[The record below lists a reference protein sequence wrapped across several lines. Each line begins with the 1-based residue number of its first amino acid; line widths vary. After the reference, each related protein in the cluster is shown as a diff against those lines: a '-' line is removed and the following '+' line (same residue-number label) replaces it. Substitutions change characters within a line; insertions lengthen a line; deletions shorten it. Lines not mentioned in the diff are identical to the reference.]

1 MNDKEIKDFVL
12 LWREKKETSSEITYL
27 AKLLNEKQEQVG
39 VYKDSIDMCGTGG
52 DKSNTFNIS
61 TLSAIVASS
70 MDLPV
75 IKHSGRS
82 TTSILGSVDI
92 LSSFGLNIDVDH
104 RVKENCFKENNLMF
118 VSSKELREVFGSVK
132 KNCKELGIP
141 AFVNLLGPLTNPY
154 EASYHLLGVCSLE
167 WGKLLAESLLSLKN
181 KHSIV
186 VCCKVGENVFLDE
199 LSFCGVNH
207 IWEIKN
213 SEIVEKKL
221 NPEDLGGKIISLEE
235 LAIKNTSNAKSI
247 FEDILKGNLD
257 KTDSK
262 SSVVALNAGAALY
275 LKNRV
280 KSMQEG
286 YNQALLHIQSGK
298 SWEHFQNFLNCNR

>member
-1 MNDKEIKDFVL
+1 MNDKEIKEFVL
-12 LWREKKETSSEITYL
+12 FWREKKETSSEISYL
-27 AKLLNEKQEQVG
+27 AKLLNEKQKQID

-70 MDLPV
+70 MGLPV

-82 TTSILGSVDI
+82 TTSVSGSVDI
-92 LSSFGLNIDVDH
+92 LSAFGLNIDIDS

-141 AFVNLLGPLTNPY
+141 TFVNLLGPLTNPY
-154 EASYHLLGVCSLE
+154 ETSYHLLGVCSIE
-167 WGKLLAESLLSLKN
+167 WGKLLAESLSSLKN
-181 KHSIV
+181 KHAIV
-186 VCCKVGENVFLDE
+186 ACCKVSENVFLDE
-199 LSFCGVNH
+199 LSFCGVNY

-213 SEIVEKKL
+213 SEIIEKKL
-221 NPEDLGGKIISLEE
+221 SPEDLGSKIAPFQE
-235 LAIKNTSNAKSI
+235 LAIKNASNAKSI
-247 FEDILKGNLD
+247 FEDILKGNLG

-275 LKNRV
+275 LKNTV
-280 KSMQEG
+280 KSIQEG
-286 YNQALLHIQSGK
+286 YRQALLHIQSGK
-298 SWEHFQNFLNCNR
+298 SWEHFQNFLNCNK